1 MSAAAEEPVLIHIA
15 EGVAALT
22 LNRPDRMNAIN
33 GQLSRALNRALDT
46 ASRSP
51 EVRVILLQGAGRGF
65 CAGADAQV
73 LDEYAAD
80 PKAPNSGSG
89 RLRYGELMRLPK
101 PVIAAVHGACAGVG
115 LALACC
121 ADIRLAA
128 SSAFF
133 LAPFA
138 GLGLSAE
145 VGLGWLLPRL
155 VGTGSA
161 MDMLLGGQR
170 LTADDARSIGLVRHV
185 FPEATFMQ
193 EARAYAVRL
202 AASGAPAALR
212 LIKQQVYD
220 AWGQDFAT
228 AEEAA
233 LRLTFQTLES
243 PDFTEAMAARRQK
256 RPPVFAAVTSPFLSS
271 G

>member
-1 MSAAAEEPVLIHIA
+1 MPVPADEPVLIQIA
-15 EGVAALT
+15 DGVAAIT
-22 LNRPDRMNAIN
+22 LNRPDRLNAIN
-33 GQLSRALNRALDT
+33 GRLSRALNRALDA
-46 ASRSP
+46 ASRSAA
-51 EVRVILLQGAGRGF
+51 VRVILLMGAGRGF

-89 RLRYGELMRLPK
+89 RLRYGDLMRLPK

-128 SSAFF
+128 SGAFF

-138 GLGLSAE
+138 GLGLTAE

-155 VGTGSA
+155 VGTGNA
-161 MDMLLGGQR
+161 MDILLGGQR
-170 LTADDARSIGLVRHV
+170 LPADDARSMGLVRHV
-185 FPEATFMQ
+185 FPDDSFAEQ
-193 EARAYAVRL
+193 ARAYAVRL
-202 AASGAPAALR
+202 AAGGAPNALR

-233 LRLTFQTLES
+233 LRLTWQTLEG
-243 PDFTEAMAARRQK
+243 PDFAQAMAARQQK
-256 RPPVFAAVTSPFLSS
+256 HPADFAPVSSPFLAS